1 MSALVDAVR
10 ARTPQSC
17 QATRCRKEGVS
28 AGLDKS
34 LNERVLVDLDCKELN
49 TNPAMRRCDFIL
61 AYGEVEVAAIEL
73 KSGDV
78 ELAQVARQLEGG
90 GRIADQRLLPT
101 NSSGLRFRPV
111 VVYRGRFNRPKGR
124 KPTKREKVKF
134 RGTYYEIK
142 AIRSGSQLSKALSG
156 A

>member
-61 AYGEVEVAAIEL
+61 AYGEAEVAAIEL
-73 KSGDV
+73 KGGDV

-90 GRIADQRLLPT
+90 GRIADQRLLPGD
-101 NSSGLRFRPV
+101 SAGLRFRPV
-111 VVYRGRFNRPKGR
+111 VVYGGKFNRRKGK
-124 KPTKREKVKF
+124 KPTATVKF
-134 RGTYYEIK
+134 RGKRYVIK
-142 AIRSGSQLSKALSG
+142 AIRDGSPLSKALSG

>member
-10 ARTPQSC
+10 ARTPPSC
-17 QATRCRKEGVS
+17 QATGCQKEGVS
-28 AGLDKS
+28 ASLGGLPR
-34 LNERVLVDLDCKELN
+34 ERVFVDLDCKELN

-61 AYGEVEVAAIEL
+61 AYGEAEVAAIEL

-90 GRIADQRLLPT
+90 GRIADQRLLPS
-101 NSSGLRFRPV
+101 NPPGLRFRPV
-111 VVYRGRFNRPKGR
+111 VVYGGKFNRRKGK
-124 KPTKREKVKF
+124 KPTATVKF
-134 RGTYYEIK
+134 RGKRYVIK
-142 AIRSGSQLSKALSG
+142 AIRDGSPLSKALSG

>member
-1 MSALVDAVR
+1 MSALVDAVQ

-28 AGLDKS
+28 ADLDES
-34 LNERVLVDLDCKELN
+34 LKERVLVDLDCKELN
-49 TNPAMRRCDFIL
+49 INPAMRRCDFIL
-61 AYGEVEVAAIEL
+61 AYGEAEVAAIEL

-90 GRIADQRLLPT
+90 GHIADQRLLPI

-111 VVYRGRFNRPKGR
+111 VVYGGKFNRRKGK
-124 KPTKREKVKF
+124 KPTATVRF
-134 RGTYYEIK
+134 RGKRYEIK
-142 AIRSGSQLSKALSG
+142 AIRDGSPLSKALSG

>member
-10 ARTPQSC
+10 ANTPQSC

-28 AGLDKS
+28 ADLDES
-34 LNERVLVDLDCKELN
+34 LKERVLVDLDCKELN

-61 AYGEVEVAAIEL
+61 AYGEAEVAAIEL
-73 KSGDV
+73 KRGDV

-90 GRIADQRLLPT
+90 GRIADQRLLPS
-101 NSSGLRFRPV
+101 NLSGLRFRPV
-111 VVYRGRFNRPKGR
+111 VVYGRKFNRRKGK
-124 KPTKREKVKF
+124 KPTATVKF
-134 RGTYYEIK
+134 RGKRYEIK
-142 AIRSGSQLSKALSG
+142 AIRDGSPLSKALSG

>member
-10 ARTPQSC
+10 ANTPQSC
-17 QATRCRKEGVS
+17 QATRCGKEGVS
-28 AGLDKS
+28 SGLGGLS
-34 LNERVLVDLDCKELN
+34 GERVFVDLDCNELN
-49 TNPAMRRCDFIL
+49 INPAMRRCDFVL
-61 AYGEVEVAAIEL
+61 AYGEAEVAAIEL

-111 VVYRGRFNRPKGR
+111 VVYGGKFNRGKGK
-124 KPTKREKVKF
+124 KPTATVKF
-134 RGTYYEIK
+134 RGKRYEIK
-142 AIRSGSQLSKALSG
+142 AIRDGSPLLKALSG